1 MHETIV
7 ELQNKHACHES
18 CDSKKVTNELELQN
32 KKLEEAKRAAEKL
45 AEELNTQMTILKDQ
59 LAQANSKKA

>member
-18 CDSKKVTNELELQN
+18 GESKKVTNELELQN
-32 KKLEEAKRAAEKL
+32 KKLEEA
-45 AEELNTQMTILKDQ
+45 
-59 LAQANSKKA
+59 

>member
-7 ELQNKHACHES
+7 ELKHMHACHES
-18 CDSKKVTNELELQN
+18 GDSKKVTNELELQN
-32 KKLEEAKRAAEKL
+32 KKLEEAKRAAE
-45 AEELNTQMTILKDQ
+45 ELNTQMNILKDQ

>member
-7 ELQNKHACHES
+7 ELKHIHACNES
-18 CDSKKVTNELELQN
+18 GDSKKVTNELELQN

-45 AEELNTQMTILKDQ
+45 AEELNTQMTILKD
-59 LAQANSKKA
+59 

>member
-18 CDSKKVTNELELQN
+18 GDSKIVTNELELQN

-59 LAQANSKKA
+59 LSLANSKKA